1 MKSKIVANQLVL
13 TSALTVSDYE
23 LAVKTGMDVLVDGET
38 KDEVFRMMF
47 APAAS
52 GSMSRHS
59 VVFNT
64 VDSEKHLQ
72 CTLAI
77 PASPDK
83 RKECVADMYA
93 EAMLMVT
100 EMEEI
105 ISANIEAKRTAYAA
119 IMDNMEVVD

>member
-1 MKSKIVANQLVL
+1 MKSKIVSNQLVI

-23 LAVKTGMDVLVDGET
+23 LAIKTGMDVLVDGET

-47 APAAS
+47 VPAAS
-52 GSMSRHS
+52 GSMSKHS

-77 PASPDK
+77 PASPEK
-83 RKECVADMYA
+83 RKECVADLYA
-93 EAMLMVT
+93 EAMLMVA

-105 ISANIEAKRTAYAA
+105 ISANIEAKRNAYAA
-119 IMDNMEVVD
+119 IMSGMEVVD

>member
-1 MKSKIVANQLVL
+1 MKSKSVSNQLVI

-23 LAVKTGMDVLVDGET
+23 LAIKTGMDVLVDGET

-47 APAAS
+47 VPAAS
-52 GSMSRHS
+52 GSMSKHS

-77 PASPDK
+77 PASPEK
-83 RKECVADMYA
+83 RKECVADLYA

-105 ISANIEAKRTAYAA
+105 ISANIEAKRNAYAA
-119 IMDNMEVVD
+119 IMSDMEVVD